1 MGEVRAQVTREMS
14 LPLKPLKALV
24 WDYRLSRRRML
35 PEESFS
41 DYRVMEGGEGPGT
54 VYSYTLKA
62 ARRERPYRM
71 RVEQTQNPDQL
82 LERDENSSFRTVWTL
97 AENPGPGTTV
107 VSVSSRWEG
116 AGGIGGFFERLFAP
130 RALGRLYG
138 AMLDRLERMAR
149 EEVRR
154 EEAGERRPG
163 G

>member
-1 MGEVRAQVTREMS
+1 MGEVRAEVVREMS
-14 LPLKPLKALV
+14 LPLKLLKALL

-41 DYRVMEGGEGPGT
+41 DYRIIEGGEGPGT

-62 ARRERPYRM
+62 GGRERPYRM
-71 RVEQTQNPDQL
+71 RVEQTSDPDRL

-97 AENPGPGTTV
+97 AESPAVGTTV

-116 AGGIGGFFERLFAP
+116 AGGVGGFFERLFAP
-130 RALGRLYG
+130 RALERLYG
-138 AMLDRLERMAR
+138 AMLDRLEQMAR
-149 EEVRR
+149 EE
-154 EEAGERRPG
+154 AGKRGSG